1 MCMRTIHRSEKMLL
15 TEETYGGLWLYLKDI
30 TLDTMEGDEYDFA
43 FNFEM
48 VEQTDLIAIANGILA
63 YVEGDTSIE

>member
-15 TEETYGGLWLYLKDI
+15 TEETYGGLWLYLKGI

-48 VEQTDLIAIANGILA
+48 IEQTDLIALANGIFA
-63 YVEGDTSIE
+63 YVEGDSSIE

>member
-1 MCMRTIHRSEKMLL
+1 MGTIHRSEKMHL
-15 TEETYGGLWLYLKDI
+15 TEETYGGLWLYLKGI

-63 YVEGDTSIE
+63 YVEGDYSIE

>member
-1 MCMRTIHRSEKMLL
+1 MGTIHRSEKMHL
-15 TEETYGGLWLYLKDI
+15 TEETYGGLWLYLKGI

-48 VEQTDLIAIANGILA
+48 VEQTDLIAIAN
-63 YVEGDTSIE
+63 